1 MSLDVAT
8 MKRRRAVMMA
18 VCGGAVLAAFASFVF
33 YFKFGQ
39 GWARI
44 AAVLALLVGFGA
56 QAWFIA
62 GLRSPGKGA

>member
-1 MSLDVAT
+1 MSLDIAK
-8 MKRRRAVMMA
+8 MKRRRTVMMA
-18 VCGGAVLAAFASFVF
+18 ICGVAVLSAFAGFVF

-44 AAVLALLVGFGA
+44 AAILALLVGFGA

-62 GLRSPGKGA
+62 GLRSPGKGV